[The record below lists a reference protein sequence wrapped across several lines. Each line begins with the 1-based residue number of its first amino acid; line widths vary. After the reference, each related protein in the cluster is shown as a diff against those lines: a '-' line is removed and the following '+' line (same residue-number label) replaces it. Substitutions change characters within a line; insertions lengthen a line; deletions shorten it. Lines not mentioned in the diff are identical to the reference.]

1 MTNDPVKTIKEY
13 RKKGYIVSLHV
24 DSTRPIYAVE
34 MCAQNDV
41 QRFTVP
47 INKVSYQSLHNAVRG
62 L

>member
-1 MTNDPVKTIKEY
+1 MTKDPAKTIKEY

-34 MCAQNDV
+34 MTAQNDV

-47 INKVSYQSLHNAVRG
+47 IEKVAFKTLLDAVRG
-62 L
+62 